1 MYFNSAVAGATH
13 LWRQR
18 FPDGVAEQITFGPG
32 EEEGLAIAP
41 DGKSLIA
48 SVGVRKS
55 SVWLHDGQ
63 GERLVSPEG
72 SASSPKIT
80 ADGKRVYYL
89 LRKNGADTNELWS
102 TEGASG
108 KANPSLAGVPMLDFD
123 ISPDAQQVAF
133 TAANGKERLIFVAP
147 LDASG
152 PPREVVRGGNS
163 VSFGAPGELVFQQVG
178 PNASYL
184 ARVKTDGGGLKRVLD
199 DSISDKIG
207 VKPGGDW
214 AVVAGI
220 STKKAGTYAVSL
232 KDRTQKMICAG
243 LCLPKWSPDG
253 LFLYV
258 TTSAL
263 LPTVSGVNP
272 PTSAGRTVVLPIPP
286 GQALPPIPEDGVGVN
301 VVDEMPG
308 IRVIRQGR
316 MDPGPGPDTYAF
328 AKSEFVGNLF
338 RIPLH

>member
-1 MYFNSAVAGATH
+1 
-13 LWRQR
+13 
-18 FPDGVAEQITFGPG
+18 
-32 EEEGLAIAP
+32 
-41 DGKSLIA
+41 
-48 SVGVRKS
+48 
-55 SVWLHDGQ
+55 
-63 GERLVSPEG
+63 
-72 SASSPKIT
+72 
-80 ADGKRVYYL
+80 
-89 LRKNGADTNELWS
+89 
-102 TEGASG
+102 
-108 KANPSLAGVPMLDFD
+108 
-123 ISPDAQQVAF
+123 VAF
-133 TAANGKERLIFVAP
+133 TSANGKEHVIFVAP

-163 VSFGAPGELVFQQVG
+163 VSFGAPRELVFLQIG

-184 ARVKTDGGGLKRVLD
+184 ARVKTDGGGLERVLD
-199 DSISDKIG
+199 ETIADKIS

-214 AVVAGI
+214 AIAAGI
-220 STKKAGTYAVSL
+220 DATKGGTYAVSL
-232 KDRTQKMICAG
+232 KDRARKMICAG
-243 LCLPKWSPDG
+243 ICLPKWSPDG
-253 LFLYV
+253 RLLYV

-272 PTSAGRTVVLPIPP
+272 PTSAGRTVVLPIPG

-308 IRVIRQGR
+308 IRVIRQGQ